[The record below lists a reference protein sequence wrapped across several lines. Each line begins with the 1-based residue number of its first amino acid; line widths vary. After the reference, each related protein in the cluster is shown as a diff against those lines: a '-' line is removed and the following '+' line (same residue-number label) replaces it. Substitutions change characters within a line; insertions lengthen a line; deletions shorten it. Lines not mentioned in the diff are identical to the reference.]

1 VRRLSFIHI
10 GLPKPATT
18 EKEILME
25 TTGTKTFEC
34 GICFYQSKAR
44 QFSPITVSADF
55 KALECPK
62 CLNNDPDYFTEVIAV
77 ELARKM
83 AA

>member
-1 VRRLSFIHI
+1 
-10 GLPKPATT
+10 
-18 EKEILME
+18 ME
-25 TTGTKTFEC
+25 PTGTKLMEC

-44 QFSPITVSADF
+44 QFTPITVSTDF

-62 CLNNDPDYFTEVIAV
+62 CLNNDPDHFTEVVAVTAV
-77 ELARKM
+77 EKK

>member
-1 VRRLSFIHI
+1 ME
-10 GLPKPATT
+10 ATGM
-18 EKEILME
+18 KAM
-25 TTGTKTFEC
+25 EC

-44 QFSPITVSADF
+44 QFTPITVSADF

-62 CLNNDPDYFTEVIAV
+62 CLNNDPDYFTEVVAV
-77 ELARKM
+77 EEVMKK

>member
-1 VRRLSFIHI
+1 
-10 GLPKPATT
+10 
-18 EKEILME
+18 ME
-25 TTGTKTFEC
+25 PTGMKTMEC

-44 QFSPITVSADF
+44 QFTPITVSADF

-62 CLNNDPDYFTEVIAV
+62 CLNNDPDYFAEVVAV
-77 ELARKM
+77 EAVMKK